1 MPATLRNKGVP
12 AVDDAII
19 MVDGLRHRY
28 GDFAAVDGISFTIG
42 RGEIF
47 SFLGPNGAGKST
59 AINVLTTLLRIQ
71 EGTVKIAGH
80 DLASDPQGV
89 REDIGIVF
97 QEVTLDRD
105 LTVAETLEFHG
116 RLYGLAR
123 AERADRIAELL
134 DLVELTGWA
143 KVRTKR
149 LSGGMKRRLEIA
161 RGLMTRP
168 AVLFLD
174 EPTIGLDPQT
184 RLRMWDY
191 LQAVN
196 REGTTIFLTTHYMD
210 EADRLSDRVAI
221 IDHGKI
227 IAEGTPLSL
236 KNALGEDIIMLCTGD
251 DRAAEAAIRGMEGI
265 TGVKM
270 DPAGLTLLVA
280 GDGTHVLPVVMHQLE
295 EEGIT
300 VISVNLKKPSM
311 DDVFVHFTG
320 RKLRDNSAGEGRG

>member
-1 MPATLRNKGVP
+1 MPAPPMSRRMRD
-12 AVDDAII
+12 VDDAII
-19 MVDGLRHRY
+19 TVDGLRHRY
-28 GDFAAVDGISFTIG
+28 GDFPAVDGISFTIG

-116 RLYGLAR
+116 RLYGLTR
-123 AERADRIAELL
+123 AERAARIAELL
-134 DLVELTGWA
+134 DLVELAGWA

-168 AVLFLD
+168 IVLFLD

-251 DRAAEAAIRGMEGI
+251 DPAAEAVIRGMEGI
-265 TGVKM
+265 TGVKT
-270 DPAGLTLLVA
+270 DPTGLTLLVA
-280 GDGTHVLPVVMHQLE
+280 GDGTHVLPVVMHRLE

-320 RKLRDNSAGEGRG
+320 RKLRDNSAGEGH